1 MWGVVGLGNPGLE
14 YAQTRHNIGCM
25 VVNAFGLKH
34 HIACDREK
42 FKSVYGKGRV
52 GQQEVVLVLPQTFM
66 NLSGQSVAGWWQFY
80 KWAGDELVVVHD
92 ELDLPLGRM
101 KFAYGRGAA
110 GHNGVKSII
119 DTVGTQGLYRLRV
132 GVGRPAGQKAAADY
146 VLERFAQSERPE
158 LEQIIDRAC
167 EALHCFV
174 TEGAAK
180 AMQLFHSE

>member
-1 MWGVVGLGNPGLE
+1 MWGIVGLGNPGVE

-25 VVNAFGLKH
+25 VVSAFGNKH

-52 GQQEVVLVLPQTFM
+52 GQQEAVLVMPQTFM
-66 NLSGQSVAGWWQFY
+66 NLSGQSVFGWWQFY
-80 KWAGDELVVVHD
+80 KWNGDDLVVVHD
-92 ELDLPLGRM
+92 ELDLPLGRI
-101 KFAYGRGAA
+101 KFGFGRGAA

-119 DTVGTQGLYRLRV
+119 DTVGTQGFYRLRV
-132 GVGRPAGQKAAADY
+132 GVGRPTGQKPAADY
-146 VLERFAQSERPE
+146 VLERFAQSEQSE
-158 LEQIIDRAC
+158 LNQTIDRAC